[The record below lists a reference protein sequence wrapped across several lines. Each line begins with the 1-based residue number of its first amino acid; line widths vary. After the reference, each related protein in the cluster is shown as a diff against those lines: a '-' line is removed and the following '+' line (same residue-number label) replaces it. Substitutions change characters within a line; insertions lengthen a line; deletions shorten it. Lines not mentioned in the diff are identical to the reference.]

1 MTANF
6 DFIASYRDL
15 DASASREVIDLRLK
29 SFEKLLAAIKTM
41 GHIYDL
47 CRLAY
52 QVEPLPTTDWFEAP
66 IKEFD
71 AHFVLRKD
79 AVDAARM
86 AALLLRKRIPGP
98 GSYSPL
104 AVITASYC
112 GRRTSADDNI
122 LTREANAA
130 FHAAVRRHRVS
141 DGSKLAQAP
150 ELSTIAEEVEKIN
163 NGNPLTGAAAK
174 PVFDAIIASTEEA
187 IETLSENVRA
197 PLDLT
202 RSDVVRLAE
211 EVDMLW
217 WCIGDWHEMLGRSRT
232 EMPAG
237 LNMVVSGIELGAM
250 VRQLPGP
257 FGAHGI
263 LRRISGAEADGKSS
277 LKAALKSL
285 TQEDAG
291 KLFVDIPATSKP
303 LFPVHAAV
311 QFVAQFGASWETE
324 FSRVVPQIANMKMSP
339 YELGIQAYRERALI
353 TYGGLN

>member
-1 MTANF
+1 MTAKF

-15 DASASREVIDLRLK
+15 DGGATREVIDLRLK
-29 SFEKLLAAIKTM
+29 SFEKLLAATQNM

-52 QVEPLPTTDWFEAP
+52 QVDPFPATDWFEAP

-71 AHFVLRKD
+71 AHFVLKKD
-79 AVDAARM
+79 SVDAARM
-86 AALLLRKRIPGP
+86 AALVLRKRISGH

-122 LTREANAA
+122 LTRDANAA
-130 FHAAVRRHRVS
+130 FHAAVRRHCVS
-141 DGSKLAQAP
+141 DGSKMATAP
-150 ELSTIAEEVEKIN
+150 KLKAITEAIDPVN
-163 NGNPLTGAAAK
+163 NGNPLTGVAAK
-174 PVFDAIIASTEEA
+174 PLFDAVMASTEEA
-187 IETLSENVRA
+187 ISALSENVRG
-197 PLDLT
+197 PLNLA
-202 RSDVVRLAE
+202 RSDIVRLAE

-217 WCIGDWHEMLGRSRT
+217 WCIGDWHETLGKSRT
-232 EMPAG
+232 ETPAG

-285 TQEDAG
+285 TQDDAG
-291 KLFVDIPATSKP
+291 KLFVDIPAASKP

-311 QFVAQFGASWETE
+311 QLVAQFGATWETE
-324 FSRVVPQIANMKMSP
+324 FSKVVPEIANMKMSP

-353 TYGGLN
+353 TFGGLN

>member
-15 DASASREVIDLRLK
+15 DAGASREIIDLRLK

-52 QVEPLPTTDWFEAP
+52 QVEPFPATDWFEAP

-71 AHFVLRKD
+71 AHFVLKKD
-79 AVDAARM
+79 LVDAARM
-86 AALLLRKRIPGP
+86 AALLLRERIPGH

-122 LTREANAA
+122 LTRDANAS

-141 DGSKLAQAP
+141 DGSTMAPAPKLK
-150 ELSTIAEEVEKIN
+150 TITAEMEQVN
-163 NGNPLTGAAAK
+163 NGNALTGSAAK
-174 PVFDAIIASTEEA
+174 PVFDAVMASTEEGIKA
-187 IETLSENVRA
+187 LSENVRA
-197 PLDLT
+197 PLDLA
-202 RSDVVRLAE
+202 RSDIVRLAE

-217 WCIGDWHEMLGRSRT
+217 WCIGDWHEMLGRPRT
-232 EMPAG
+232 DTPAG

-277 LKAALKSL
+277 LKAALTSL
-285 TQEDAG
+285 SQDDAG
-291 KLFVDIPATSKP
+291 KLFVDIPAASKP
-303 LFPVHAAV
+303 LFPVLAAV
-311 QFVAQFGASWETE
+311 QFVAQSGATWETE
-324 FSRVVPQIANMKMSP
+324 FSKVVPQIANMKMSP